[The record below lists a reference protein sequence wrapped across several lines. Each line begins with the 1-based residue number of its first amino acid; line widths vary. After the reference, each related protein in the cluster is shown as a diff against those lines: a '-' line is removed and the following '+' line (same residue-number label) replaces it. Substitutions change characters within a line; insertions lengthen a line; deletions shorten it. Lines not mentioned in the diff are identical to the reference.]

1 MQTGAL
7 RQLDIKV
14 KQCMYKCVPGYK
26 IKHLCEN
33 LTVGLVYTCDFV
45 WLQKNIIISNIIIT
59 NIYFQCLVDTHSSN
73 PEARELV

>member
-14 KQCMYKCVPGYK
+14 KQYMYKRVPGYK

-33 LTVGLVYTCDFV
+33 LTVGLVYTCDLV
-45 WLQKNIIISNIIIT
+45 WLQKLLLFQT
-59 NIYFQCLVDTHSSN
+59 LIYIFNV
-73 PEARELV
+73 

>member
-14 KQCMYKCVPGYK
+14 KQCMYKRVPGYK

-33 LTVGLVYTCDFV
+33 LTVGLVYIHAIFV
-45 WLQKNIIISNIIIT
+45 WLQKLLL
-59 NIYFQCLVDTHSSN
+59 FQTL
-73 PEARELV
+73 